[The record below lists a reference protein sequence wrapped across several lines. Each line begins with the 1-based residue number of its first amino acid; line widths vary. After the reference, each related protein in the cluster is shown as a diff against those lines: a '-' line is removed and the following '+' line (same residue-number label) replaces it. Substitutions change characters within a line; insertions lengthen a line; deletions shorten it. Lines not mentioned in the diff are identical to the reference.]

1 MTRPTPLR
9 IINGQVVWPYSL
21 NQLRQDEPTKSFSSS
36 PSDREL
42 EAFQFIYPEA
52 AIAPDPDPAAE
63 KVAEVQP
70 LEINGQWVQQWE
82 VVALTVDEAAAY
94 YRATHPP
101 RWIAFNEALPGDVNT
116 LLQHAQSLD
125 HRLYG
130 GLMVGLGKAA
140 DGDSRVFLG
149 AWQKA
154 SAAGLIP
161 PEMVAGLQ
169 SLAAAHDLPAE
180 FIAGLAA

>member
-1 MTRPTPLR
+1 MIRNRDGLIT
-9 IINGQVVWPYSL
+9 WPYSL
-21 NQLRQDEPTKSFSSS
+21 IQLQADEPTRSFSSS

-42 EAFQFIYPEA
+42 AVFGVFHV
-52 AIAPDPDPAAE
+52 APQPQPQHDPAAE

-70 LEINGQWVQQWE
+70 VEIDGQWLQQWE
-82 VVALTVDEAAAY
+82 VVELSEAEAAAY

-101 RWIAFNEALPGDVNT
+101 RWIAFNEALPNDVNT
-116 LLQHAQSLD
+116 LLQQAQSID

-140 DGDSRVFLG
+140 DGESRVFLG

-154 SAAGLIP
+154 RGAGLIP

-169 SLAAAHDLPAE
+169 MLAAAHDLPEE
-180 FIAGLAA
+180 FISGLAG